1 MRRPTVFVVHEQ
13 FVRCLRRAHWW
24 WRRGRRRRA
33 RLSTKVEDG
42 VVFEAAPRWP
52 TAPRASVTSLLRLRA
67 LAACNIARAAP
78 ILTCRRVVV
87 DVPCAAAEPAP
98 HRAGPLAGRGFDSL
112 CRPRVRS
119 GSVVVAPSPA
129 ACHQRPTMAV
139 DRSTPR
145 AVDAGSM
152 VQAAWRLGGR
162 RLGGRR
168 SARLSS
174 RLSSR
179 LGSLLGSLL
188 GSALGSARL
197 PARLGS
203 VGAQRSAVGGRRS
216 AVRAA
221 RRSAVGGRR
230 SAVGDQ
236 GGSAL
241 SFQLSWARLGSARL
255 GSARLAQRS
264 TVGGS
269 RRRRPSAAA
278 AAEGRGWPAAVVMA
292 GMMPTLAAGRQ

>member
-1 MRRPTVFVVHEQ
+1 M
-13 FVRCLRRAHWW
+13 
-24 WRRGRRRRA
+24 
-33 RLSTKVEDG
+33 
-42 VVFEAAPRWP
+42 VFEAAPRWP

-162 RLGGRR
+162 RLGGRW
-168 SARLSS
+168 S
-174 RLSSR
+174 
-179 LGSLLGSLL
+179 
-188 GSALGSARL
+188 
-197 PARLGS
+197 
-203 VGAQRSAVGGRRS
+203 VGGRRS
-216 AVRAA
+216 AWLGSRL
-221 RRSAVGGRR
+221 
-230 SAVGDQ
+230 
-236 GGSAL
+236 SAL
-241 SFQLSWARLGSARL
+241 SSARLSSARL

-264 TVGGS
+264 AVGG
-269 RRRRPSAAA
+269 RRQPSTTPSGGDGGGGADGGSGGG
-278 AAEGRGWPAAVVMA
+278 EGSDDGDGGGGGGGGGGDDSGALSPSLWFVIHVVCVCVSHVDETTA
-292 GMMPTLAAGRQ
+292 